1 MWTRRTLLASAGVS
15 LCSLTVA
22 GQLQR
27 GRTTGGTRY
36 LADLRIDE
44 RPRDVDG
51 DDESE
56 RLVRVRFVPRRPLV
70 AVRLEHRVDDAS
82 NPDLARELDDD
93 GDGWYVVARRI
104 RLGYGHSQRGNE
116 QFLSARR
123 SRDALDG
130 TQWLAES
137 RGFQPGRTA
146 RPDVRG
152 FARGDVLRVVAV
164 PAGRDPVVVTEHV
177 VGVETAE
184 Q

>member
-44 RPRDVDG
+44 RPRDVDD

-70 AVRLEHRVDDAS
+70 AVRLEHRVDDAT

-104 RLGYGHSQRGNE
+104 RLGYDHDQRGNE